1 MPEEKDADADK
12 LLTGRFALL
21 APELICSE
29 FANALWSKVR
39 RNLMARDAAL
49 ALTDQFLA
57 DRPVELRRTEPLT
70 AAAMRIGLRL
80 NHPVYDCFFL
90 ALAQQERCVLVTAD
104 QRLQAAV
111 KGTDLEPLV
120 EPLY

>member
-1 MPEEKDADADK
+1 VPEEKDPVADA
-12 LLTGRFALL
+12 LLADGSTLL

-39 RNLMARDAAL
+39 RRLMTTEEAL
-49 ALTDQFLA
+49 RLTEQFLA
-57 DRPVELRRTEPLT
+57 DRPIELRPTEPLT
-70 AAAMRIGLRL
+70 SAAMAIGLRL
-80 NHPVYDCFFL
+80 DHPVYDCFYL
-90 ALAQQERCVLVTAD
+90 ALAQQERCPLVTAD

-120 EPLY
+120 VAL